1 MTVWMPQ
8 RHVRQVALEIAAAS
22 TPADTS
28 PYEPIII
35 DSKGQLN
42 VLLHGITNSLHTQ
55 VFPKATPTWYAICLP
70 DLRSQPSSIRLNR
83 TTPSGSGVTTTA
95 LQSCFNNVGVEH
107 GPWYVEH
114 AVQFLQ
120 EMRVEDCMDQG
131 PNQDIPGAPLLDIWE
146 LRVCLAFFT

>member
-1 MTVWMPQ
+1 MPQ
-8 RHVRQVALEIAAAS
+8 RHVRQVALEIAATS

-28 PYEPIII
+28 PYEPTII

-42 VLLHGITNSLHTQ
+42 VLHTQ
-55 VFPKATPTWYAICLP
+55 VCPKATPTWSAICLP

-95 LQSCFNNVGVEH
+95 LQSRFNNVGVEH
-107 GPWYVEH
+107 GPWYMEH

-120 EMRVEDCMDQG
+120 EMGVEDRMDQG

-146 LRVCLAFFT
+146 LRVCPAFFT

>member
-22 TPADTS
+22 TPADRLA
-28 PYEPIII
+28 PWY
-35 DSKGQLN
+35 
-42 VLLHGITNSLHTQ
+42 HTQ
-55 VFPKATPTWYAICLP
+55 VFPKATPTWSAICLP

-95 LQSCFNNVGVEH
+95 LQSRFNNVGVEH